1 MAEYDIIVIGS
12 GAAGEYAAS
21 YAAGDGRKVA
31 LVEKDRVGG
40 SCVFTAC
47 IPTKAM
53 IEAARAYKA
62 ARRADHY
69 GLPALREAV
78 DYAQVKAYKDRLIGG
93 IGTGRDERM
102 EKRGVEVIKGTARF
116 LSPHELEV
124 GDVRFETRNV
134 IIATGSKP
142 AVPPVPGLQDA
153 GYLTN
158 ASALELDH
166 VPERLAVI
174 GGGPVG
180 VEFTQI
186 FSAFG
191 AAVHIIEMGDR
202 IVSGEDKD
210 ISNYLTDQFGKQ
222 GITISTGVKL
232 TKVERS
238 GSGQVL
244 TLEDQDGR
252 VQALECTAILLAA
265 GRKPVTKDLDLEA
278 AGVKTY
284 RKGIEVDAG
293 LRTNVPH
300 IWAAGD
306 VNGTSYFTYVANAQG
321 EIAALN
327 AANGK
332 RHELRY
338 DILPRATFCDPE
350 IGSVGMTEAQAREQ
364 GFETA
369 TGRFDNADLTRPIIT
384 GDTGGF
390 IKIVAEASSGRILGG
405 HIIGADASVLIHE
418 IAAAMKANLTAA
430 DIGDVLHAYPTLSEG
445 VRYACE
451 AVG

>member
-1 MAEYDIIVIGS
+1 MADYDIIIIGS

-69 GLPALREAV
+69 GLPALREMA
-78 DYAQVKAYKDRLIGG
+78 DYSSVKAWKDRLIAG
-93 IGTGRDERM
+93 IGAGRDERM
-102 EKRGVEVIKGTARF
+102 EKRGVEVVKGTARF
-116 LSPHELEV
+116 LSAGEIAV
-124 GDVRFETRNV
+124 GDIRFRAANF
-134 IIATGSKP
+134 IIATGSEP
-142 AVPPVPGLQDA
+142 AAPPVPGLEEA

-158 ASALELDH
+158 ATALQLDC

-191 AAVHIIEMGDR
+191 AVVTIIEMADR
-202 IVSGEDKD
+202 IVSGEDED
-210 ISNYLTDQFGKQ
+210 ISRALTDSLAGQ
-222 GITISTGVKL
+222 GVKISTGAKL
-232 TKVERS
+232 TGVERS
-238 GSGQVL
+238 ADGRIL
-244 TLEDQDGR
+244 TLEDREGEKKT
-252 VQALECTAILLAA
+252 LECDAILLAA
-265 GRKPVTKDLDLEA
+265 GRKPVMKELDLEA

-284 RKGIEVDAG
+284 RKGIEVDAF
-293 LRTNVPH
+293 LRTSVPH
-300 IWAAGD
+300 IRAVGD

-321 EIAALN
+321 ETAALD
-327 AANGK
+327 ATTSK
-332 RHELRY
+332 LHELRY

-350 IGSVGMTEAQAREQ
+350 IGSVGLTEAQAKER
-364 GFETA
+364 GYKVA
-369 TGRFDNADLTRPIIT
+369 TGRFDYADLTRPIIT
-384 GDTGGF
+384 GETGSF
-390 IKIVAEASSGRILGG
+390 IKIVAEASSGKILGG
-405 HIIGADASVLIHE
+405 HIIGSDASALIHE
-418 IAAAMKANLTAA
+418 IAAAMKGNLTAV